1 MEKPDCYCAFNE
13 LIASDKGLDRTTY
26 RTIIAD
32 YPYFVPAMVMRLKAD
47 DLTDDERKA
56 IITKASLAIGNRA
69 DLYALVGVRREEW
82 NDFYPPQQQQHLST
96 SDAISHFLDTFG
108 NNDEAEIAALEKKIF
123 NPIPDYAQLL
133 AKEEEKSIPD
143 VDNPDET
150 MSEQDLMIN
159 KFIARS
165 KRDTR
170 HSPIDKEHPEERPK
184 QVDEAPAPM
193 SSPAD
198 DPSLLSESLAKI
210 YIRRGRF
217 EKAFEIIQSLSLNFP
232 EKSIYFA
239 DQMRFL
245 KKLIENEKY
254 KQKQ

>member
-13 LIASDKGLDRTTY
+13 LIASDKGLDSTTY

-32 YPYFVPAMVMRLKAD
+32 YPYFVPAMVMRLK
-47 DLTDDERKA
+47 
-56 IITKASLAIGNRA
+56 
-69 DLYALVGVRREEW
+69 
-82 NDFYPPQQQQHLST
+82 
-96 SDAISHFLDTFG
+96 
-108 NNDEAEIAALEKKIF
+108 
-123 NPIPDYAQLL
+123 
-133 AKEEEKSIPD
+133 
-143 VDNPDET
+143 
-150 MSEQDLMIN
+150 
-159 KFIARS
+159 
-165 KRDTR
+165 
-170 HSPIDKEHPEERPK
+170 
-184 QVDEAPAPM
+184 
-193 SSPAD
+193 AD